1 MDICT
6 TDTGELSFV
15 TALNL
20 SSYNY
25 LGFAESDLEMREE
38 VCSSYTVLAANRLL
52 ILEQVIAATRRYGI
66 SSVAS
71 RTEVFYVRSQALFN

>member
-1 MDICT
+1 MFSLIKIVCESRTKSEDHATMEVCT
-6 TDTGELSFV
+6 TETGELSFV

-38 VCSSYTVLAANRLL
+38 VGASKFFRNYTK
-52 ILEQVIAATRRYGI
+52 ILN
-66 SSVAS
+66 
-71 RTEVFYVRSQALFN
+71 F